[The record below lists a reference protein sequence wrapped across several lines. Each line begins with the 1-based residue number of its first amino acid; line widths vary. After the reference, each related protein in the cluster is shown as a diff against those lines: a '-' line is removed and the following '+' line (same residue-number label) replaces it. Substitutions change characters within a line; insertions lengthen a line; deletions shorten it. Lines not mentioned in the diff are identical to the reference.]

1 MRAKAFQRLM
11 HRLALVATLALV
23 LVPALGRMAQA
34 CEDTAA
40 TDAFGAM
47 CTAAGLVVEAPAPS
61 HAHPPSHH
69 ASHHDAPPLP
79 QVPMPHH
86 GDGDCDYC
94 PLLLSMVAPKPPALV
109 APATALQPAPM
120 PVVASAPPPYAHPTG
135 LLSRGPPAIS

>member
-79 QVPMPHH
+79 QMPMPHH

-94 PLLLSMVAPKPPALV
+94 PLLLTMVAP
-109 APATALQPAPM
+109 
-120 PVVASAPPPYAHPTG
+120 
-135 LLSRGPPAIS
+135 